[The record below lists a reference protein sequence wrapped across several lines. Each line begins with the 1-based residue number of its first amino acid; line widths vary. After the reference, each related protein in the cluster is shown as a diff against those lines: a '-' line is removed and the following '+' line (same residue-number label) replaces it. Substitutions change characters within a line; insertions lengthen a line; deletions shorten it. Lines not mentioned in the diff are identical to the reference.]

1 MSRYFAIAFICIA
14 SASAQAAE
22 KKLDRTF
29 TVAPGGMLTVEA
41 DGSSI
46 EVSGNDGYQV
56 IVHMFSRSAEEDLEK
71 IEMDAS
77 QHGNDV
83 AVTLKHGK
91 SSWFSLR
98 NWNREEKIQVSVPRR
113 YRVDAHTSGGGV
125 ELRDTTGDASLRSS
139 GGGITAK
146 NVNGNVEAR
155 TSGGGIH
162 VDTVR
167 GDVDADTSGGEVQL
181 LHIDGK
187 IRGNSSGGGVRC
199 SLVGA
204 NRGIKATTSGGG
216 IVVMVPRGT
225 KGSVDL
231 STSGGGVKSE
241 FALESSVKKDDSIV
255 GLLNGGGAAIYA
267 HTSGGS
273 VSLREQD

>member
-1 MSRYFAIAFICIA
+1 MSRYLAIALICIA
-14 SASAQAAE
+14 AASAQAAE
-22 KKLDRTF
+22 KKVDRTF
-29 TVAPGGMLTVEA
+29 TVAPGGTLTVDA
-41 DGSSI
+41 DGSSVQ
-46 EVSGNDGYQV
+46 VSGNDGNQV
-56 IVHMFSRSAEEDLEK
+56 IVHMFSRSAEADLEK
-71 IEMDAS
+71 LEMDAT
-77 QHGNDV
+77 QKGNDV
-83 AVTLKHGK
+83 NVRLKHGK
-91 SSWFSLR
+91 RGLFSFG
-98 NWNREEKIQVSVPRR
+98 NWNFEEKIEVSVPRR
-113 YRVDAHTSGGGV
+113 YRVDVQTSGGGV
-125 ELRDTTGDASLRSS
+125 DLRDTTGEASLRSS

-162 VDTVR
+162 MDTVR

-181 LHIDGK
+181 LRIDGK

-231 STSGGGVKSE
+231 STSGGGVRSE
-241 FALESSVKKDDSIV
+241 FQLAASVMKDDSIV
-255 GLLNGGGAAIYA
+255 GLLNGGGPAIYA
-267 HTSGGS
+267 HTSGGG